1 MKYFI
6 LILWLFLIVPLYA
19 QTKVSGLVT
28 DQEGLPISFANII
41 FPGSIEGTITN
52 DDGSFYLESDKTYT
66 LIEISFIGFTTKRLS
81 LKTVVNYQLKIV
93 LEEAAEQL
101 NSVLLV
107 SGKQSKKDNPAID
120 ILRKI
125 WAKKRS
131 NGLRQYRQYA
141 YDKYEKIEF
150 DLNTID
156 SALMKSKVFK
166 GLEFVFKDLDT
177 SGITGKSYL
186 PIFLNEIVYKVYGD
200 NIISEEKEITK
211 AVKNSGF

>member
-28 DQEGLPISFANII
+28 DQDGLPISFANII

-131 NGLRQYRQYA
+131 NGLR
-141 YDKYEKIEF
+141 
-150 DLNTID
+150 
-156 SALMKSKVFK
+156 
-166 GLEFVFKDLDT
+166 
-177 SGITGKSYL
+177 
-186 PIFLNEIVYKVYGD
+186 
-200 NIISEEKEITK
+200 
-211 AVKNSGF
+211 